1 MTPCYTLHGA
11 SIARNYAE
19 CASSL
24 ATRYL
29 VGYNTRWQVRWRF
42 ATSCHTAMLLSDN
55 LNHGLSDDFGN
66 GSDENNGLE

>member
-42 ATSCHTAMLLSDN
+42 AAQCHTKCTQGIA
-55 LNHGLSDDFGN
+55 
-66 GSDENNGLE
+66 